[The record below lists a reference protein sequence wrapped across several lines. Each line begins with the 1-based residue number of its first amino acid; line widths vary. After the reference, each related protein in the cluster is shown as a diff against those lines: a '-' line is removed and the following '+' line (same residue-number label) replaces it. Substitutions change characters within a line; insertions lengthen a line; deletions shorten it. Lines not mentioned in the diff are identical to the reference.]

1 MSAPTLPHLEDLLS
15 LDPESLFAELRGLG
29 LTGPTGE
36 PLLEMRVLRDRLRN
50 LALDVGNGTSRI
62 DAEAL
67 RGELGRQIHDAI
79 SQGIKEVVGEVNLQA
94 QRDAGAQDGWPWVWL
109 AVADDDT
116 CAPCEDR
123 HGNEQTLTEWERDG
137 MPRAPRGVCLGSGRC
152 RCELVP
158 IRPDSADIEGA
169 ARIA

>member
-1 MSAPTLPHLEDLLS
+1 MPRMADLVSLEPQELLT
-15 LDPESLFAELRGLG
+15 ELRTLG
-29 LTGPTGE
+29 LTDPTGE
-36 PLLEMRVLRDRLRN
+36 PLLEMRALRTRLRN

-67 RGELGRQIHDAI
+67 RGEMGRALHDAI
-79 SQGIKEVVGEVNLQA
+79 SQGIKEVVGEVGVAA
-94 QRDAGAQDGWPWVWL
+94 QLEAGAEREWPWVWL

-123 HGNEQTLTEWERDG
+123 HGQEQSLDEWERDG
-137 MPRAPRGVCLGSGRC
+137 TPRAPRGVCLGGGRC

-158 IRPDSADIEGA
+158 IRPADAGA
-169 ARIA
+169 ASEDVMREAAE